1 MESKVCL
8 DTDFLVNFL
17 RNRKEE
23 VEFLKSSEADKELA
37 TTYVN
42 LFELYFG
49 AYRSADRENNL
60 KAIERLLGRV
70 MLLNFSEESAR
81 KAGEIASKLEKEG
94 KQLEIRDI
102 FIGAIALAGN
112 YAVKTGNAR
121 HFRRIE
127 GLSVLD

>member
-112 YAVKTGNAR
+112 YAVKTGNAS